1 MNRLKKQYFLPLFLL
16 LLAAC
21 TRQVEDPAV
30 AQAKIRQIQTRSFVG
45 CESKSVMKGMVA
57 ILQDQGYSV
66 KNVNSEIGILTAERN
81 IDVERFSSKFFAV
94 LFSGSKARW
103 KKHSL
108 VELTS
113 NLSDQEGRTQV
124 RITFLVRVFDNLG
137 RVVEVKQVLEEEQYA
152 AFFAELQKGL
162 LLSSQKL

>member
-1 MNRLKKQYFLPLFLL
+1 MKRYLLIPLL
-16 LLAAC
+16 LLIAAC
-21 TRQVEDPAV
+21 TRQVEDPAIV
-30 AQAKIRQIQTRSFVG
+30 QAKTRQIQTRSFVG
-45 CESKSVMKGMVA
+45 RDAKTVMKEMVA

-81 IDVERFSSKFFAV
+81 VDIERFSSKFFAV
-94 LFSGSKARW
+94 LFSGSSARW
-103 KKHSL
+103 RKHSL
-108 VELTS
+108 VEMTS

-137 RVVEVKQVLEEEQYA
+137 RVLEVKQVVDEEHYE

-162 LLSSQKL
+162 LHSSHRA